1 MKEQNQIIQWIKA
14 HKKQLILA
22 GIGIAAVLALVLGI
36 KNKVMLKALW
46 ASLKGAV
53 EPTAERISDAVTT
66 TVTEIPTETPALLL
80 SNDPCVPQEVRRHIR
95 NLHEGWHASPEKL
108 AAAREMGIILQEGQT
123 WVDNYMK
130 GVCAA

>member
-1 MKEQNQIIQWIKA
+1 MKEQSQIIQWIKA

-22 GIGIAAVLALVLGI
+22 GIGIAAMIALVLGI
-36 KNKVMLKALW
+36 KNKDTLKALW
-46 ASLKGAV
+46 AALKGAV

-80 SNDPCVPQEVRRHIR
+80 SNDPRVAQEVRRHIR

-108 AAAREMGIILQEGQT
+108 AAAREMGILLQEGQT

-130 GVCAA
+130 GVCSA

>member
-1 MKEQNQIIQWIKA
+1 MKEQSQIIQWIKA

-22 GIGIAAVLALVLGI
+22 GIGIAALIALVLGI
-36 KNKVMLKALW
+36 KNKDTLKALW

-66 TVTEIPTETPALLL
+66 TATEIPAETPALLL

-108 AAAREMGIILQEGQT
+108 AAAREMGILLQEGQT

>member
-1 MKEQNQIIQWIKA
+1 MKEQNQMIQWIKA

-22 GIGIAAVLALVLGI
+22 GIGIAALIALVLGI
-36 KNKVMLKALW
+36 KNKETLKALW

-53 EPTAERISDAVTT
+53 QPTAEGISGTVAT
-66 TVTEIPTETPALLL
+66 TVTEIPTETPVLLL
-80 SNDPCVPQEVRRHIR
+80 SNDLRVPQEVRRHIR

>member
-1 MKEQNQIIQWIKA
+1 MKEQSQIIQWIKA

-22 GIGIAAVLALVLGI
+22 GIGIAAMIALVLGI
-36 KNKVMLKALW
+36 KNKDTLKALW
-46 ASLKGAV
+46 AALKGAV

-80 SNDPCVPQEVRRHIR
+80 SNDPRVAQEVRRHIR

-108 AAAREMGIILQEGQT
+108 AAACEMGILLQEGQT

>member
-1 MKEQNQIIQWIKA
+1 MKEQNQMIQWIKA

-22 GIGIAAVLALVLGI
+22 GIGIAALIALVLGI
-36 KNKVMLKALW
+36 KNNDTLKAFW
-46 ASLKGAV
+46 ASLKGVV
-53 EPTAERISDAVTT
+53 EPAAETVSDAVAT
-66 TVTEIPTETPALLL
+66 TVAEIPTETPALLL
-80 SNDPCVPQEVRRHIR
+80 SNDPRVAQEVRRHIR

-108 AAAREMGIILQEGQT
+108 AAAREMGILLQEGQT

>member
-22 GIGIAAVLALVLGI
+22 GIGIAAVIALVLGI
-36 KNKVMLKALW
+36 KNKDMLKALW

-66 TVTEIPTETPALLL
+66 TITEIPTETPALLL

>member
-1 MKEQNQIIQWIKA
+1 M
-14 HKKQLILA
+14 ILA
-22 GIGIAAVLALVLGI
+22 GIGIAAVIALVLGI
-36 KNKVMLKALW
+36 KNKDTLKALW

-53 EPTAERISDAVTT
+53 EPTAERISDAVTAT
-66 TVTEIPTETPALLL
+66 ATKIPTETPALLL

-95 NLHEGWHASPEKL
+95 NLHKGWHASPEKL

>member
-22 GIGIAAVLALVLGI
+22 GIGIAAVIALVLGI
-36 KNKVMLKALW
+36 KNKDMLKALW

-130 GVCAA
+130 RVCAA

>member
-1 MKEQNQIIQWIKA
+1 MKEQNQMIQWIKA

-22 GIGIAAVLALVLGI
+22 GIGIAALIALVLGI
-36 KNKVMLKALW
+36 KNKETLKALW
-46 ASLKGAV
+46 TALKGAV
-53 EPTAERISDAVTT
+53 EPTAEAVSDAAAT

-80 SNDPCVPQEVRRHIR
+80 GNDPCIPQEVRRHIR
-95 NLHEGWHASPEKL
+95 NLHKGRHASPEKQ

>member
-1 MKEQNQIIQWIKA
+1 MKEQSQIIQWIKA

-22 GIGIAAVLALVLGI
+22 GIGIAAMIALVLGI
-36 KNKVMLKALW
+36 KNKDTLKALW
-46 ASLKGAV
+46 AALKGAV

-80 SNDPCVPQEVRRHIR
+80 SNDPRVAQEVRRHIR
-95 NLHEGWHASPEKL
+95 NLHEGWLASPEKL
-108 AAAREMGIILQEGQT
+108 AAAREMGILLQEVQT

>member
-1 MKEQNQIIQWIKA
+1 MKEQSQIIQWIKA

-22 GIGIAAVLALVLGI
+22 GIGIAAMIALVLGI
-36 KNKVMLKALW
+36 KNKDTLKALW
-46 ASLKGAV
+46 AALKGAV

-80 SNDPCVPQEVRRHIR
+80 SNDPRVAQEVRRHIR

-108 AAAREMGIILQEGQT
+108 AAAREMGILLQEGQT

-130 GVCAA
+130 GVC

>member
-22 GIGIAAVLALVLGI
+22 GIGIAAVIALVLGI
-36 KNKVMLKALW
+36 KNKDTLKALW

-80 SNDPCVPQEVRRHIR
+80 SNDPRVAQEVRRHIR

-108 AAAREMGIILQEGQT
+108 AAAREMGILLQEGQT

>member
-1 MKEQNQIIQWIKA
+1 MKEQSQIIQWIKA

-22 GIGIAAVLALVLGI
+22 GIGIAAMIALVLGI
-36 KNKVMLKALW
+36 KNKDTLKTLW

-80 SNDPCVPQEVRRHIR
+80 SNDPRVAQEVRRHIR

-108 AAAREMGIILQEGQT
+108 AAAREMGILLQEGQT

>member
-1 MKEQNQIIQWIKA
+1 MKEQSQIIQWIKA

-22 GIGIAAVLALVLGI
+22 GIGIAAMIALVLGI
-36 KNKVMLKALW
+36 KNKDTLKALW

>member
-1 MKEQNQIIQWIKA
+1 MKEQSQIIQWIKA

-22 GIGIAAVLALVLGI
+22 GIGIAAMMALVLGI
-36 KNKVMLKALW
+36 KNKDTLKALW
-46 ASLKGAV
+46 AALKGAV

-80 SNDPCVPQEVRRHIR
+80 SNDPRVAQEVRRHIR

-108 AAAREMGIILQEGQT
+108 AAAREMGILLQEGQT

>member
-1 MKEQNQIIQWIKA
+1 MKEQNQMIQWIKA

-22 GIGIAAVLALVLGI
+22 GIGIAALIALKLGI
-36 KNKVMLKALW
+36 KNKDTLKALW
-46 ASLKGAV
+46 ASFKCAA
-53 EPTAERISDAVTT
+53 EPTAETVSDAVAA
-66 TVTEIPTETPALLL
+66 TVTKIHTETPTLLL
-80 SNDPCVPQEVRRHIR
+80 SNDPRVAQEVCRHIR
-95 NLHEGWHASPEKL
+95 NLHEGWHASPEKQ

>member
-1 MKEQNQIIQWIKA
+1 MKEQSQIIQWIKV

-22 GIGIAAVLALVLGI
+22 GIGIAVVIALVLGI
-36 KNKVMLKALW
+36 RNKDTLKALW

-95 NLHEGWHASPEKL
+95 NLHEGWHAYPEKL
-108 AAAREMGIILQEGQT
+108 AAAREMGILLQEGQT

-130 GVCAA
+130 GVCAS

>member
-1 MKEQNQIIQWIKA
+1 MKEQNQMIQWIKA
-14 HKKQLILA
+14 HKKQLMLG
-22 GIGIAAVLALVLGI
+22 GIGIAALIALVLGI
-36 KNKVMLKALW
+36 KNKNTLKALW

-53 EPTAERISDAVTT
+53 EPTAEIISNAVTT
-66 TVTEIPTETPALLL
+66 TVTEIPAETPALLL

>member
-1 MKEQNQIIQWIKA
+1 MKEQNQMIQWIKA

-22 GIGIAAVLALVLGI
+22 GIGIAALIALVLGI
-36 KNKVMLKALW
+36 KNKDTLKALW
-46 ASLKGAV
+46 ASLKCVV
-53 EPTAERISDAVTT
+53 EPAAETVSDAVAS
-66 TVTEIPTETPALLL
+66 TVAEIPAETPALLL
-80 SNDPCVPQEVRRHIR
+80 SNDPRVAQEVRRHIR

-108 AAAREMGIILQEGQT
+108 AAAREMGILLQEGQT

>member
-1 MKEQNQIIQWIKA
+1 MKEQSQIIQWIKA

-22 GIGIAAVLALVLGI
+22 GIGIAAVIALVLGI
-36 KNKVMLKALW
+36 KNKDTLKALW

>member
-1 MKEQNQIIQWIKA
+1 MKEQNQMIQWIKA

-22 GIGIAAVLALVLGI
+22 GIGIAALIALVLGI
-36 KNKVMLKALW
+36 KNKNTLKALW
-46 ASLKGAV
+46 ASLKGTV
-53 EPTAERISDAVTT
+53 EPTAEIISNAVTT

-80 SNDPCVPQEVRRHIR
+80 SNDPRVAQEVRRHIR

-108 AAAREMGIILQEGQT
+108 AAAREMGILLQEGQT

>member
-1 MKEQNQIIQWIKA
+1 MKEQNQMIQWIKA

-22 GIGIAAVLALVLGI
+22 GIGIAALIALVLGI
-36 KNKVMLKALW
+36 KNKDTLKAVW
-46 ASLKGAV
+46 ASLKGVV
-53 EPTAERISDAVTT
+53 EPAAETVSDAVAT
-66 TVTEIPTETPALLL
+66 TVAEIPTETPALLL
-80 SNDPCVPQEVRRHIR
+80 SNDPRVAQEVRRHIR

-108 AAAREMGIILQEGQT
+108 AAAREMGILLQEGQT

>member
-1 MKEQNQIIQWIKA
+1 MKEQSQIIQWIKA

-22 GIGIAAVLALVLGI
+22 GIGIAAVIALVLGI
-36 KNKVMLKALW
+36 KNKDMLKALW

-66 TVTEIPTETPALLL
+66 TVTEITTETPALLL
-80 SNDPCVPQEVRRHIR
+80 SNDPCVSQEVRKHIR

>member
-1 MKEQNQIIQWIKA
+1 MKEQSQIIQWIKA

-22 GIGIAAVLALVLGI
+22 GIGIAAMIALVLGI
-36 KNKVMLKALW
+36 KNKDTLKALW
-46 ASLKGAV
+46 AALKGAV

-66 TVTEIPTETPALLL
+66 TVTEIPTDTPALLL
-80 SNDPCVPQEVRRHIR
+80 SNDPRVAQEVRRHIR

-108 AAAREMGIILQEGQT
+108 AAAREMGILLQEGQT

>member
-22 GIGIAAVLALVLGI
+22 GIGIAAVIALVLGV
-36 KNKVMLKALW
+36 KNKDMLKALW

>member
-1 MKEQNQIIQWIKA
+1 MIQWIKA

-22 GIGIAAVLALVLGI
+22 GIGIVALIALVLGI
-36 KNKVMLKALW
+36 KNKDTLKALW
-46 ASLKGAV
+46 ASLKGVV
-53 EPTAERISDAVTT
+53 EPAAETVSDAVAT
-66 TVTEIPTETPALLL
+66 TVAEIPTETPALLL
-80 SNDPCVPQEVRRHIR
+80 SNDPRVAQEVRRHIR

-108 AAAREMGIILQEGQT
+108 AAAREMGILLQEGQT

>member
-1 MKEQNQIIQWIKA
+1 MKEQNQMIQWIKA

-22 GIGIAAVLALVLGI
+22 GIGIAALIALVLGI
-36 KNKVMLKALW
+36 KNKDTLKALW
-46 ASLKGAV
+46 ASLKGVV
-53 EPTAERISDAVTT
+53 EPATETVSDAVAT
-66 TVTEIPTETPALLL
+66 TVAEIPTETPALLL
-80 SNDPCVPQEVRRHIR
+80 SNDPRVAQEVRRHIR

-108 AAAREMGIILQEGQT
+108 AAAREMGILLQEGQT

>member
-1 MKEQNQIIQWIKA
+1 MKEQNQMIQWIKA

-22 GIGIAAVLALVLGI
+22 GIGIAALIALVLGI
-36 KNKVMLKALW
+36 KNKDTLKALW
-46 ASLKGAV
+46 ASLKGVV
-53 EPTAERISDAVTT
+53 EPAAETVSDAVAT
-66 TVTEIPTETPALLL
+66 TVAEIPTETPALLL
-80 SNDPCVPQEVRRHIR
+80 SNDPRVAQEVRRHIR

-108 AAAREMGIILQEGQT
+108 AAAREMGILLQEGQT

>member
-1 MKEQNQIIQWIKA
+1 MKEQSQIIQWIKA

-22 GIGIAAVLALVLGI
+22 GIGIAAMIALVLGI
-36 KNKVMLKALW
+36 KNKDTLKALW
-46 ASLKGAV
+46 AALKGAG

-80 SNDPCVPQEVRRHIR
+80 SNDPRVAQEVRRHIR

-108 AAAREMGIILQEGQT
+108 AAAREMGILLQEGQT

>member
-22 GIGIAAVLALVLGI
+22 GIGIAAVIALVLGI
-36 KNKVMLKALW
+36 KNKDMLKALW

-66 TVTEIPTETPALLL
+66 TVTGIPTETPALLL

-95 NLHEGWHASPEKL
+95 NLHAGWHASPEKL